1 MSDWLR
7 DVFRGRPWWMN
18 ALMVFSAYMAFVY
31 VPWDLFVKPVAQD
44 EEVWFGILFE
54 GWAAKLMALPH
65 WFVYAAGA
73 YGFRRMRPWVPTWSA
88 LYVAQV
94 AFGMAVWSIAQIGG
108 LTGWLLGLISAVP
121 FALLANL
128 LWGSGSHFDGARPS
142 LRDRY
147 GEWALVTGAS
157 AGIGAEFARALARE
171 GVSCVLCARRE
182 ERLSALAA
190 ELERLGVE
198 SRVVAADLATPEGRD
213 RTLEAIEGLEI
224 DILVNN
230 AGVGYAG
237 RFDLLE
243 PKRLRAQVELNCLA
257 PVVLTRQLVPAMR
270 ERGRGALIF
279 SGSVAGRQ
287 PLPLHGVYSATKAFD
302 LLLGESLFCE
312 LRDTGVD
319 VVVLEP
325 GSTETEFQG
334 AAGELPH
341 PGESPVAVV
350 RVALEALGDQP
361 SVVSGWWNWLR
372 ANLATRLLPRPM
384 VLYVARDVMREQ
396 TPAEMR

>member
-18 ALMVFSAYMAFVY
+18 GLMVFSAYMAFVY
-31 VPWDLFVKPVAQD
+31 VPWDLFAKPVAEDQ
-44 EEVWFGILFE
+44 EVWFGLLFE
-54 GWAAKLMALPH
+54 GWSAKLLALPH
-65 WFVYAAGA
+65 WFVYGAAA
-73 YGFRRMRPWVPTWSA
+73 YGFRRMRPWVPTWGA
-88 LYVAQV
+88 LYVGQI
-94 AFGMAVWSIAQIGG
+94 AFGMAVWSIAQLGG

-121 FALLANL
+121 FAFLAHA
-128 LWGSGSHFDGARPS
+128 LWSSTEHFDRGRAK

-157 AGIGAEFARALARE
+157 SGIGAEFARALARE
-171 GVSCVLCARRE
+171 GVSCVLSARRE
-182 ERLSALAA
+182 DRLLALAA

-198 SRVVAADLATPEGRD
+198 SRAVAGDLATREGQD
-213 RTLEAIEGLEI
+213 GLLEAVADLQI

-237 RFDLLE
+237 RFDLLDPE
-243 PKRLRAQVELNCLA
+243 RLRNQVELNCVA
-257 PVVLTRQLVPAMR
+257 PVVLSRHFAPGMR

-312 LRDTGVD
+312 LRDVGVD

-325 GSTETEFQG
+325 GSTETEFQST
-334 AAGELPH
+334 AGELPH
-341 PGESPVAVV
+341 AGESPAEVAQ
-350 RVALEALGDQP
+350 VALDALGDQP
-361 SVVSGWWNWLR
+361 AVISGWWNWLR
-372 ANLATRLLPRPM
+372 ANLATRLLPRPL
-384 VLYVARDVMREQ
+384 VLYVARDVVRSQ
-396 TPAEMR
+396 TPRELL